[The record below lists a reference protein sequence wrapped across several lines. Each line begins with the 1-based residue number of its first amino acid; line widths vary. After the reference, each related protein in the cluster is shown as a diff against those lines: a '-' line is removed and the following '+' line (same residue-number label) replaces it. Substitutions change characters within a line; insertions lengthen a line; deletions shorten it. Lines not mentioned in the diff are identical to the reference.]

1 MPTLLPSRCH
11 TVHYQLNDHETS
23 SQKQTRLSFL
33 SAGAVVCE
41 VHQHARLERA
51 HRLANDA
58 LEHGGR
64 QNAVLWKGFSTF
76 DCFEELLLWSFIW
89 LCFSMALDSR
99 SVGCGCRHFS
109 LFKANCTGIS
119 LHYDHGANSISSGA
133 CSERIRCTCGDRW
146 RAKRVIRSYRL
157 PLTSTARPLDTIT
170 VAIGPSGA

>member
-1 MPTLLPSRCH
+1 VVGRCACLLMEITTCGK
-11 TVHYQLNDHETS
+11 ET
-23 SQKQTRLSFL
+23 QRLIVLKNCFC
-33 SAGAVVCE
+33 G
-41 VHQHARLERA
+41 RL
-51 HRLANDA
+51 L
-58 LEHGGR
+58 GC
-64 QNAVLWKGFSTF
+64 V
-76 DCFEELLLWSFIW
+76 
-89 LCFSMALDSR
+89 SMALDSR